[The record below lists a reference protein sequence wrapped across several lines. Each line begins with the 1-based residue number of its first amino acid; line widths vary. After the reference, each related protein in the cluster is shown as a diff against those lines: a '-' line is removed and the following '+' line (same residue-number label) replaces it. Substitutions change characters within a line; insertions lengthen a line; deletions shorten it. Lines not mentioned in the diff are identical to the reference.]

1 MAGSINKVI
10 LIGNLGK
17 DPEVRR
23 LNSGDPVVSFPVA
36 TSETWRDKTSGERK
50 ERTEWHNIVIFN
62 ENLGKVAEQYCKK
75 GTKVYLEGQL
85 QTRKWQDQGGNDR
98 YTTEVVLTRFRG
110 ELQLLDSRSGGEGRD
125 SFPEE
130 GGSRSFNRAPSGGDR
145 RPALSSGGGGGAAAA
160 AGPIDDDIPF

>member
-1 MAGSINKVI
+1 MAGSVNKVI
-10 LIGNLGK
+10 LVGNLGK

-23 LNSGDPVVSFPVA
+23 LNSGDQVVSFSVA

-85 QTRKWQDQGGNDR
+85 QTRKWQDQNSGNDR
-98 YTTEVVLTRFRG
+98 YTTEVVLQRFRG
-110 ELQLLDSRSGGEGRD
+110 ELQLLDSRASSESRQ
-125 SFPEE
+125 SFPDEE
-130 GGSRSFNRAPSGGDR
+130 RGSSGFNRAPAPER
-145 RPALSSGGGGGAAAA
+145 RPAVSNGAGAA
-160 AGPIDDDIPF
+160 GEIDDDIPF

>member
-1 MAGSINKVI
+1 MAGSVNKVI

-23 LNSGDPVVSFPVA
+23 LNSGDQVVSFSLA
-36 TSETWRDKTSGERK
+36 TSESWRDKTTGERR

-75 GTKVYLEGQL
+75 GSKVYIEGQL
-85 QTRKWQDQGGNDR
+85 QTRKWQDQSGVDK
-98 YTTEVVLTRFRG
+98 YTTEVVLQRFRG
-110 ELQLLDSRSGGEGRD
+110 ELTLLDSRAASEARGAFPDEGAAP
-125 SFPEE
+125 SF
-130 GGSRSFNRAPSGGDR
+130 SRSPAADR
-145 RPALSSGGGGGAAAA
+145 RPALSSGGDAGG